1 MNMFKKRGIILKS
14 DKFNKEF
21 IDFLKINFHS
31 KYLFHIKDIKNS
43 TNFFDKQEIIFVIN
57 IENTKDI
64 YSIKEL
70 NDSPIDVLFTLSE
83 YFCGSE
89 IREDAD
95 IILSTYEW
103 NNSFDL
109 KDVKDHFI
117 REKTMYD
124 FVAFSDVV
132 HEKNSEFSGERFV
145 FIGIFNHPDSLTSL
159 YEGENIE
166 FLSNMRE
173 HSKTFLKINTREL
186 MFSKV
191 NNIE

>member
-173 HSKTFLKINTREL
+173 HSKTFVKINTREL